1 MFERFERKSHSLYV
15 VLFCTLCF
23 FPFPDAASGFVRREF
38 SFGKA
43 CFIHLLHMFS
53 TVIPLFSTP
62 LSTKLSTSSD
72 VFLQIPS
79 PQKGITCVF
88 LSKFLAFEFLL
99 GLLILQGY
107 AQSHSGFPQ
116 LSTDFSTG
124 FRHFLL
130 YTKKLST
137 GSRLSPPSFLS
148 TAAKH
153 RGLLMWAALRYF
165 HRTKKK
171 HVPAK
176 DTCLKTR

>member
-1 MFERFERKSHSLYV
+1 
-15 VLFCTLCF
+15 
-23 FPFPDAASGFVRREF
+23 
-38 SFGKA
+38 
-43 CFIHLLHMFS
+43 MFS

-130 YTKKLST
+130 YTKKT
-137 GSRLSPPSFLS
+137 V
-148 TAAKH
+148 H
-153 RGLLMWAALRYF
+153 RKQTHPALISVNGFKTWGLLMWAALRNF
-165 HRTKKK
+165 HKTKKGM
-171 HVPAK
+171 
-176 DTCLKTR
+176 CLQKTHALKPDEQSVVGSVELILGILARDAIHR